1 MEKKEAKMKAINKLG
16 QEITKESLNMT
27 TTETVEKKLEALN
40 IRWQETREM
49 LKDDEDAAEYQ
60 GCCCSRV
67 ITRMFHACFYS

>member
-1 MEKKEAKMKAINKLG
+1 MKAINKLG

-27 TTETVEKKLEALN
+27 TTETVEKKLEVLN

-49 LKDDEDAAEYQ
+49 LKDFCKKDDEDAAEYH

>member
-1 MEKKEAKMKAINKLG
+1 MKAINKLG

-40 IRWQETREM
+40 IRWHDTREM
-49 LKDDEDAAEYQ
+49 LKDFCKKDDEDAAEYR

>member
-1 MEKKEAKMKAINKLG
+1 MKAIDKLG
-16 QEITKESLNMT
+16 QEITKESLNMA

-49 LKDDEDAAEYQ
+49 LKDFYKKDDEDAAEYQ